1 MSAALDINI
10 TKKPKHVPQDYCE
23 AISIQAML
31 SDALRAY
38 CSLSLTS

>member
-1 MSAALDINI
+1 MSAGLDINI
-10 TKKPKHVPQDYCE
+10 IKKPKHVPQDYCE

-31 SDALRAY
+31 SDALRAH